1 MSYGNPERVKQLGY
15 FSHDDGSTTVNMIF
29 EERQVYVGSD
39 RFNFSLP
46 IAIQFVD
53 NGAQFRIKARDLRG
67 FMGLL
72 GGHVEE
78 FHRERDII
86 MRRLEKLGVK
96 IEELP

>member
-1 MSYGNPERVKQLGY
+1 MSYGTPERVKQLGH
-15 FSHDDGSTTVNMIF
+15 FSYDGGSTTISMIF
-29 EERQVYVGSD
+29 EERQVYIGSD
-39 RFNFSLP
+39 MVKFLLP
-46 IAIQFVD
+46 AAIQFVD
-53 NGAQFRIKARDLRG
+53 NGARFRIKAGDLRG

-96 IEELP
+96 VEELP